1 MKWFLLVLK
10 KYADFS
16 GRAQRAEYWYFTL
29 FCFLISI
36 ALTIVDG
43 AMGLYSTDARIGVFE
58 GLFILAV
65 FIPSLAVTIRRL
77 HDTNRSA
84 WWFLIAFIPVVGTIV
99 LIIFFVQPGTLG
111 ENKYGPNPKL
121 AAT

>member
-36 ALTIVDG
+36 ALTIVDN